1 MKEQVGQQG
10 TPSDRVC
17 MPEVWEQHAQDK
29 QGNTLLVSQS
39 NSQDQLILLEE
50 VSCLKLLILMTC
62 QLRLRQC
69 IMLV

>member
-50 VSCLKLLILMTC
+50 VS
-62 QLRLRQC
+62 
-69 IMLV
+69 